1 MKRQPLIVFS
11 NSFLSLNTWTWIW
24 IYRICDAPDLIDRSP
39 ILKTRSRSYDIDSY
53 CLRGFSRRT
62 IITIYIT
69 IYIIIYIISISKE
82 HKHSFKRAKIANR
95 NRKQIFNNLNFWYSY
110 VISSYSKFTFSL
122 IQQRLIKLKINTC
135 IYRIFIYIYYLYDPA
150 CLLSHRL
157 LQSGTCSFLRY
168 ASLDSDRVWMRSV
181 APQSAPPSQ
190 AVKFCLPIEL

>member
-69 IYIIIYIISISKE
+69 IYIVSISKE
-82 HKHSFKRAKIANR
+82 HRYSFKRAIIANR

-135 IYRIFIYIYYLYDPA
+135 IYRTFIYIYNISMIPHACCRTDYSSREHARSLGTPPWIAIASGWDLWHHRVHRPA
-150 CLLSHRL
+150 R
-157 LQSGTCSFLRY
+157 R
-168 ASLDSDRVWMRSV
+168 
-181 APQSAPPSQ
+181 
-190 AVKFCLPIEL
+190 